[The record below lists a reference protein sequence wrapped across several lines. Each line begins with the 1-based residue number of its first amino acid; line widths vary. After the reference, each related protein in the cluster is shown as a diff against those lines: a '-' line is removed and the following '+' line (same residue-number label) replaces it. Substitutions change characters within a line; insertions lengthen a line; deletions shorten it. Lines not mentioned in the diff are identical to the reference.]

1 MPNPAKGA
9 SGHVDGVD
17 PGKPVI
23 NEPKLKDLRSKL
35 AALGL
40 QQTNNELRRVVQR
53 DKQRVTAGY
62 KPSSGQE
69 YFPGRKIWSGPRYM
83 PGRMNTNN
91 VVS

>member
-1 MPNPAKGA
+1 MAGPRCP
-9 SGHVDGVD
+9 
-17 PGKPVI
+17 
-23 NEPKLKDLRSKL
+23 
-35 AALGL
+35 LGL
-40 QQTNNELRRVVQR
+40 YIQRRPRSGQWSRATPTECTPACQTDNELRRVVQR